1 MEARSRMKQLPFV
14 SILAPLAI
22 AVGCQQPTQPLVT
35 HKLVVTGNQHE
46 VPVYRDE
53 EDYVH
58 TSLLKGSGGVDGIV
72 GDVKQTLTAKQI
84 DDQTPVQVVSSDDN
98 GAVIAVTNGPMKG
111 LTGFVAK
118 QNID

>member
-1 MEARSRMKQLPFV
+1 MEARSRMKPIPFV

-22 AVGCQQPTQPLVT
+22 AIGCQQPTQPLVT
-35 HKLVVTGNQHE
+35 HKLVVTGNEHA

-72 GDVKQTLTAKQI
+72 GDVKQKLTAKQI
-84 DDQTPVQVVSSDDN
+84 DDQTQVQIVSSDDN